1 MSNMLKKPAHI
12 ALALFAL
19 NAGVANAYMD
29 ERTKLEPATTLKAVD
44 PIGITPL
51 TATTA
56 PTSAPMSAVS
66 PVGYTPT
73 PEIHS
78 IGNYGQPSWQAIH
91 NLPKRNMPVADA
103 LIFLHFTALGHS
115 VELEPLP
122 DDMAQLVIPIE
133 PNISRK
139 QAIDSISSQAH
150 IQINYSGKKITVSPK
165 GNGLSPSTTYDVATV
180 QAAQPVAAAPVR
192 STWSLSEGK
201 MLSDELNGYAAKNN
215 IKVIWKADVDYK
227 IAVGFSMSEGTP
239 IKTIQSVLAL
249 YEKSSMPLEHQW
261 YGAQGL
267 LIIQDKSTY

>member
-29 ERTKLEPATTLKAVD
+29 ERTKQEPATALKAVD

-51 TATTA
+51 TPTTA
-56 PTSAPMSAVS
+56 PTISPQNAVS
-66 PVGYTPT
+66 PGGYSTP
-73 PEIHS
+73 PEIHY
-78 IGNYGQPSWQAIH
+78 IDNYDQPSWQAIH

-122 DDMAQLVIPIE
+122 DDVAQLVIPIE
-133 PNISRK
+133 TNITRK
-139 QAIDSISSQAH
+139 QAIDSISNQAH
-150 IQINYSGKKITVSPK
+150 IQISYSGKKITVKPK
-165 GNGLSPSTTYDVATV
+165 ENGLSPSTSYDVATV
-180 QAAQPVAAAPVR
+180 QAAQPVAAAPV
-192 STWSLSEGK
+192 SATWTLSEGK
-201 MLSDELNGYAAKNN
+201 MLSDELNGFAAKNN
-215 IKVIWKADVDYK
+215 IKVIWKAGVDYK

-239 IKTIQSVLAL
+239 IKAIQSVLAL
-249 YEKSSMPLEHQW
+249 YDKSSMPLEHQW
-261 YGAQGL
+261 YGGQGL